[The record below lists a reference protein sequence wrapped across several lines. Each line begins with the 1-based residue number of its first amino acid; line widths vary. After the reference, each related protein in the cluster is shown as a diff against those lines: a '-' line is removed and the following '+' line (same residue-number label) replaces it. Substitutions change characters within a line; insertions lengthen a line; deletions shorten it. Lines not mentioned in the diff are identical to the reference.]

1 MITDVLSLHR
11 RKTIDL
17 FKMLLNNDEL
27 KARIEELQKDLDFYL
42 QSQHELS
49 TRSKYMAMVV
59 EKEIQEHR
67 EKIKELRSLL

>member
-1 MITDVLSLHR
+1 MYYLCTVER
-11 RKTIDL
+11 QIDL

-59 EKEIQEHR
+59 EKEIEELEQE
-67 EKIKELRSLL
+67 IKRLKTLL

>member
-1 MITDVLSLHR
+1 MFND
-11 RKTIDL
+11 K
-17 FKMLLNNDEL
+17 DEL

-49 TRSKYMAMVV
+49 ARSKYMAMVV